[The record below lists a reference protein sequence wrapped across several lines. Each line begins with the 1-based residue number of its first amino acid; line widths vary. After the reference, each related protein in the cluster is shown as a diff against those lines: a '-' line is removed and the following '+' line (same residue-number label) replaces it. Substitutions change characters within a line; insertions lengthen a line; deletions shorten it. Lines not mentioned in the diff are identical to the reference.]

1 MKKTILAIVAAAF
14 LGACASHKQASRQAL
29 VSQDTITYAYNQTQ
43 GLTQKDVQ
51 FFNRVCES
59 YGGLQYTPIWV
70 SISNDDETLYSYFC
84 KGQNGK
90 NVVVVIEKPSHGK
103 PVIKEIKQMSKP
115 RKPINVLTAFYDS
128 RVGSGPLEAVLASQG
143 CEVIGRD
150 DNLCSV
156 TLRARNSETRTLLEN
171 TKGVISVT
179 EHQIMPPRGSN

>member
-1 MKKTILAIVAAAF
+1 MKKSFLAIVAAA
-14 LGACASHKQASRQAL
+14 LLVACASHKSASRQVA
-29 VSQDTITYAYNQTQ
+29 VFGDTITYAYNQTQ
-43 GLTQKDVQ
+43 ELTQKDVQ

-70 SISNDDETLYSYFC
+70 SITADDETLYSYFC

-115 RKPINVLTAFYDS
+115 HKPINVLTAFYDS
-128 RVGSGPLEAVLASQG
+128 KVGSGPLEAVLASQG

-171 TKGVISVT
+171 TKGVMSVT
-179 EHQIMPPRGSN
+179 EHQIMPPPGSN